1 MKLHELKAPAGSTKN
16 RKRRGRGTGTGQG
29 KTGGRGM
36 NGQNSRSGGGVRLGF
51 EGGQMPLYRRLPKRG
66 FNNKWAKE
74 YAEVNVKDLNRFEQG
89 TEVTPEVLRE
99 AGLVKQVVDGIKILG
114 HGDLEKA
121 LTVKAQKFTKT
132 AEEKI
137 NEWICLR
144 RFPRPLGFLR
154 CVRRSYSPFSCC
166 SSLESDQV
174 FRFPGSTEKP
184 LLQFSAERQDC
195 SICSTCSPVDPSATS
210 RSSRYLLH
218 LT

>member
-74 YAEVNVKDLNRFEQG
+74 YAEINVKDLNRFEQG

-137 NEWICLR
+137 NAAGGKIEVI
-144 RFPRPLGFLR
+144 
-154 CVRRSYSPFSCC
+154 
-166 SSLESDQV
+166 
-174 FRFPGSTEKP
+174 
-184 LLQFSAERQDC
+184 
-195 SICSTCSPVDPSATS
+195 
-210 RSSRYLLH
+210 
-218 LT
+218 